1 MTLQALLRGPLQECV
16 PFPKAPTLPGHSW
29 GVSPLLL
36 AVPDDLSR
44 RLLDSDAGPSD
55 PFPASQLLLSKAKSA
70 AGPRSSA
77 PLSCHPKASPT
88 WLLSPCVPWH
98 AQGLAA
104 GVRTSREDE

>member
-1 MTLQALLRGPLQECV
+1 MCPLPKSPHPSRPLL
-16 PFPKAPTLPGHSW
+16 

-36 AVPDDLSR
+36 VVPDDLSR
-44 RLLDSDAGPSD
+44 LLLDSDAGPSD
-55 PFPASQLLLSKAKSA
+55 PFPASQLLLSKVKSP